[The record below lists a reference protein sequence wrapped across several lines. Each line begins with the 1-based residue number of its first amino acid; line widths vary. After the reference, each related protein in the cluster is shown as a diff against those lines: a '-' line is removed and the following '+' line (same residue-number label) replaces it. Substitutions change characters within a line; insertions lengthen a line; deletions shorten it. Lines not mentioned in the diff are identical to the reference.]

1 VLVALRDTLR
11 RREIYVR
18 GAHRWR
24 DPDDNLP
31 GDFDTTR
38 EGHYAAIRRPTDSTA
53 LITGLRDRMTIALAR
68 LDTALVNELGN
79 LAAVKDEVIRCWALS
94 TCSTCSRTPTSS
106 PSSAPSSPRSPPAR

>member
-1 VLVALRDTLR
+1 MTRGRVERIPYELCVLVALRDTLR

-38 EGHYAAIRRPTDSTA
+38 EVHYAAIRQPTDSTA
-53 LITGLRDRMTIALAR
+53 LITGLRDRMTIALAG
-68 LDTALVNELGN
+68 LDTALVNEPGTWP
-79 LAAVKDEVIRCWALS
+79 R
-94 TCSTCSRTPTSS
+94 SRT
-106 PSSAPSSPRSPPAR
+106 R